1 MLYVYICNND
11 GRFFVQN
18 ALVSKDERNK
28 PMFWIEAVIHT
39 TTKGIDPV
47 SGLLLM
53 NGITGYAIED
63 SEDFNNFL
71 EDKDVY
77 FDYIEDDLLKLK
89 DCETTV
95 TFYVAENSQGVETLL
110 AVKRAMDKLKS
121 EDDEGLLGTL
131 EVTTDKKIKEQDW
144 ENNWKK
150 YFKPFSVGENL
161 CIKPS
166 WETLPDDLKE
176 KVIIELDP
184 SSSFGTGSHTTTR
197 LCLELVEKYIKKLP
211 VDDVYVLDMGCGS
224 GILGI
229 AASLLGA
236 KHITAVD
243 IDENS
248 ARIASEN
255 FAENKIDRTKFN
267 VLAGNILNDLD
278 FYNKVCSRKYNL
290 IAANIV
296 ADVLIWMAP
305 VFKKV
310 LEDDGYLLVSGIIS
324 ERSDEVVGALKENG
338 LCVKEFCESQDWAAV
353 VLCHDSL

>member
-1 MLYVYICNND
+1 MY
-11 GRFFVQN
+11 
-18 ALVSKDERNK
+18 
-28 PMFWIEAVIHT
+28 WIEAVVHT
-39 TTKGIDPV
+39 TTAGIDPV

-53 NGITGYAIED
+53 NGITGFAVED
-63 SEDFNNFL
+63 SEDFNSFL
-71 EDKDVY
+71 EGKDVY

-95 TFYVAENSQGVETLL
+95 TFYVAENSQGVETIL
-110 AVKRAMDKLKS
+110 AVKRAMDKLKA
-121 EDDEGLLGTL
+121 EDTDGIYGTL
-131 EVTTDKKIKEQDW
+131 EVTTDKKIEEQDW

-150 YFKPFSVGENL
+150 YFKPFAVGKNL

-166 WETLPDDLKE
+166 WETLPESLKD
-176 KVIIELDP
+176 KITIELDP

-197 LCLELVEKYIKKLP
+197 LCLEMVEKYMEKMSGERA
-211 VDDVYVLDMGCGS
+211 YVLDMGCGS

-236 KHITAVD
+236 EHITAVD

-248 ARIASEN
+248 ARIAREN
-255 FAENKIDRTKFN
+255 FAENKIAAEKYT
-267 VLAGNILNDLD
+267 VMAGNILNDMD
-278 FYNKVCSRKYNL
+278 FYNKVCAKKYNL

-324 ERSDEVVGALKENG
+324 ERSGEVISALEEKG
-338 LCVKEFCESQDWAAV
+338 LCVKEFCESQEWAAV
-353 VLCHDSL
+353 VLCHASL

>member
-1 MLYVYICNND
+1 
-11 GRFFVQN
+11 
-18 ALVSKDERNK
+18 
-28 PMFWIEAVIHT
+28 MFWIEAVVHT
-39 TTKGIDPV
+39 TTQGIDSV

-53 NGITGYAIED
+53 NGITGYAVQD
-63 SEDFNNFL
+63 SEDFNEFL
-71 EDKDVY
+71 EGKDVY

-89 DCETTV
+89 ECETTI
-95 TFYVAENSQGVETLL
+95 TFYVAENSQGLETLL
-110 AVKRAMDKLKS
+110 AVKKAMDKLKL
-121 EDDEGLLGTL
+121 EDKDGKLGSL
-131 EVTTDKKIKEQDW
+131 DVTTDKKIEEQDW

-166 WETLPDDLKE
+166 WEELPEQFK
-176 KVIIELDP
+176 KKTVIEIDP

-197 LCLELVEKYIKKLP
+197 LCLEMVEKYMAAMSDKP
-211 VDDVYVLDMGCGS
+211 VQVLDMGCGS

-229 AASLLGA
+229 AAHLLGA

-248 ARIASEN
+248 ARIAKEN
-255 FAENKIDRTKFN
+255 FAENNIAADKYD
-267 VLAGNILNDLD
+267 VLAGNILNDVD
-278 FYNKVCSRKYNL
+278 FYNKVCSKKYDL

-310 LEDDGYLLVSGIIS
+310 LNENGYLLVSGIIS
-324 ERSDEVVGALKENG
+324 ERSDEVVSALEENG
-338 LCVKEFCESQDWAAV
+338 LLVKEFCESQGWAAV
-353 VLCHDSL
+353 VLCHASL

>member
-1 MLYVYICNND
+1 MY
-11 GRFFVQN
+11 
-18 ALVSKDERNK
+18 
-28 PMFWIEAVIHT
+28 WIEAVVHT
-39 TTKGIDPV
+39 TTQGIDPV

-53 NGITGYAIED
+53 NGITGYAVED
-63 SEDFNNFL
+63 SEDFNSFL
-71 EDKDVY
+71 EGKDVY

-110 AVKRAMDKLKS
+110 AVKKSMDKLKS
-121 EDDEGLLGTL
+121 EDAEGVYGTL
-131 EVTTDKKIKEQDW
+131 EVTTDKKIEEQDW

-150 YFKPFSVGENL
+150 YFKPFAVGKNL

-166 WETLPDDLKE
+166 WETLPENLKE
-176 KVIIELDP
+176 KIFIELDP

-197 LCLELVEKYIKKLP
+197 LCLEMVEKYMEKMNG
-211 VDDVYVLDMGCGS
+211 DETYVLDMGCGS

-248 ARIASEN
+248 ARIAGEN
-255 FAENKIDRTKFN
+255 FAENN
-267 VLAGNILNDLD
+267 VQSEKYTVMAGNILNDMD
-278 FYNKVCSRKYNL
+278 FYNKVCARKYNL

-310 LEDDGYLLVSGIIS
+310 LEEDGYLLVSGIIS
-324 ERSDEVVGALKENG
+324 ERSGEVISALEENG
-338 LCVKEFCESQDWAAV
+338 LCVKEFCESQEWAAV
-353 VLCHDSL
+353 VLCHASL

>member
-1 MLYVYICNND
+1 MY
-11 GRFFVQN
+11 
-18 ALVSKDERNK
+18 
-28 PMFWIEAVIHT
+28 WIEAVVHT
-39 TTKGIDPV
+39 TTQGIDPV

-53 NGITGYAIED
+53 NGITGYAVED
-63 SEDFNNFL
+63 SEDFNSFL
-71 EDKDVY
+71 EGKDVY

-110 AVKRAMDKLKS
+110 AVKKSMDKLKS
-121 EDDEGLLGTL
+121 EDAEGVYGTL
-131 EVTTDKKIKEQDW
+131 EVTTDKKIEEQDW

-150 YFKPFSVGENL
+150 YFKPFAVGKNL

-166 WETLPDDLKE
+166 WETLPENLKE
-176 KVIIELDP
+176 KIFIELDP

-197 LCLELVEKYIKKLP
+197 LCLEMVEKYMEKMNG
-211 VDDVYVLDMGCGS
+211 DETYVLDMGCGS

-248 ARIASEN
+248 ARIAGEN
-255 FAENKIDRTKFN
+255 FAENN
-267 VLAGNILNDLD
+267 VQSEKYTVMAGNILNDMD
-278 FYNKVCSRKYNL
+278 FYNKVCARKYNL

-296 ADVLIWMAP
+296 ADVLMWMAP

-310 LEDDGYLLVSGIIS
+310 LEEDGYLLVSGIIS
-324 ERSDEVVGALKENG
+324 ERSGEVISALEENG
-338 LCVKEFCESQDWAAV
+338 LCVKEFCESQEWAAV
-353 VLCHDSL
+353 VLCHASL

>member
-1 MLYVYICNND
+1 MY
-11 GRFFVQN
+11 
-18 ALVSKDERNK
+18 
-28 PMFWIEAVIHT
+28 WIEAVIHT
-39 TTKGIDPV
+39 TTEGIDPV

-53 NGITGYAIED
+53 NGITGYAVED
-63 SEDFNNFL
+63 SNDFNSFL
-71 EDKDVY
+71 EGKDVY

-95 TFYVAENSQGVETLL
+95 TFYVVENSQGVETLL
-110 AVKRAMDKLKS
+110 AVKKAMDKLKE
-121 EDDEGLLGTL
+121 EDKEGKYGTL
-131 EVTTDKKIKEQDW
+131 EVTTDKKIEEQDW

-150 YFKPFSVGENL
+150 YFKPFGVGKGL

-166 WETLPDDLKE
+166 WEELPEHLEGKT
-176 KVIIELDP
+176 VIELDP

-197 LCLELVEKYIKKLP
+197 LCLEMVEKYMDKLCDRN
-211 VDDVYVLDMGCGS
+211 VQVLDMGCGS

-236 KHITAVD
+236 EFITAVD

-248 ARIASEN
+248 ARIAGEN
-255 FAENKIDRTKFN
+255 FAENKIAADKYN
-267 VLAGNILNDLD
+267 VMAGNILNDMD
-278 FYNKVCSRKYNL
+278 FYNKVCDRKYDL

-296 ADVLIWMAP
+296 ADIIIWMAP

-310 LEDDGYLLVSGIIS
+310 LKEDGYLLVSGIIS
-324 ERSDEVVGALKENG
+324 ERSGEVTDALRENG
-338 LCVKEFCESQDWAAV
+338 LKIQEFCESQEWAAV

>member
-1 MLYVYICNND
+1 MY
-11 GRFFVQN
+11 
-18 ALVSKDERNK
+18 
-28 PMFWIEAVIHT
+28 WIEAVVHT
-39 TTKGIDPV
+39 TTAGIDPV

-53 NGITGYAIED
+53 NGITGFAVED
-63 SEDFNNFL
+63 SEDFNSFL
-71 EDKDVY
+71 EGKDVY

-89 DCETTV
+89 ECETTV
-95 TFYVAENSQGVETLL
+95 TFYVAENSQGVETIL
-110 AVKRAMDKLKS
+110 AVKRAMDKLKA
-121 EDDEGLLGTL
+121 EDTDGIYGTL
-131 EVTTDKKIKEQDW
+131 EVTTDKKIEEQDW

-150 YFKPFSVGENL
+150 YFKPFAVGKNL

-166 WETLPDDLKE
+166 WETLPENLKD
-176 KVIIELDP
+176 KITIELDP

-197 LCLELVEKYIKKLP
+197 LCLEMVEKYMEKSA
-211 VDDVYVLDMGCGS
+211 DVNVQVLDMGCGS

-236 KHITAVD
+236 EHITAVD

-248 ARIASEN
+248 ARIAREN
-255 FAENKIDRTKFN
+255 FAENKIAAEKYT
-267 VLAGNILNDLD
+267 VMAGNILNDMD
-278 FYNKVCSRKYNL
+278 FYNKVCARKYNL

-324 ERSDEVVGALKENG
+324 ERSGEVISALEEKG
-338 LCVKEFCESQDWAAV
+338 LCVKEFCESQEWAAV
-353 VLCHDSL
+353 VLCHASL